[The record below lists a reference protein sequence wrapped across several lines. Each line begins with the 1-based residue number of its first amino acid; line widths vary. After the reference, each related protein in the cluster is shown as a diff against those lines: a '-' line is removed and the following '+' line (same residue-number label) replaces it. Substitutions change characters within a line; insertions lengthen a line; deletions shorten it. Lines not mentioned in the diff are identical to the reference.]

1 MKRKRGFYSLILTIP
16 VTVVLI
22 LLVGCER
29 KDEPSRRELLTSTW
43 WTLTE
48 DCGTPVNC
56 GESCKM
62 AFNPDGYCI
71 EEEYYNGFTT
81 WSLKD
86 EDEILVIDQEDYKIL
101 ELTETKLKF
110 KKDWL
115 LGCTYTY
122 KSISITPKVETRGVS
137 DLTTTSAKLYGYVK
151 TDKAT
156 VTAKIEY
163 GTTTSYG
170 STLVV
175 RNIPRMNSMYLGVQM
190 QDFFNPE
197 TTYHYRFIAVEGS
210 VTYYGQDL
218 TFRTFNEL
226 TVSDINGNIY
236 NTISIGSQTW
246 MAENLKVNK
255 FDDGNSIPL
264 VSNDSVWGSLTSP
277 GYCWSYNDSVTYKDT
292 YGALYNW
299 YAVTTGNLCP
309 TGWHVPGDQE
319 WTTLVEILGQD
330 VINKMFEGGYPVG
343 GTNESGFSAIGTYYR
358 QEDGYFSGIT
368 GWWSSTEENSS
379 NAWALVVP
387 EKISYSKKYGY
398 SVRCIK
404 DQ

>member
-1 MKRKRGFYSLILTIP
+1 MKRKKSFYPLILI
-16 VTVVLI
+16 VLVSI
-22 LLVGCER
+22 ELIFLPGCER

-56 GESCKM
+56 GESCKL

-71 EEEYYNGFTT
+71 EEGYYNGFTT

-86 EDEILVIDQEDYKIL
+86 DYEILVIDQEDYKIL

-122 KSISITPKVETRGVS
+122 KSISITPIVETRGVS

-175 RNIPRMNSMYLGVQM
+175 RNIPRMNSMYLEVQM

-197 TTYHYRFIAVEGS
+197 TTFNYRFIAVEGS

-236 NTISIGSQTW
+236 NTVDIGTQTW
-246 MAENLKVNK
+246 IAGNLKVNK

-264 VSNDSVWGSLTSP
+264 VPNDSVWGSLTSP
-277 GYCWSYNDSVTYKDT
+277 GYCWNSNDSVTYKDT

-299 YAVTTGNLCP
+299 YAVNSGNLCP
-309 TGWHVPGDQE
+309 AGWHVPGDQE
-319 WTTLVEILGQD
+319 WTILVEYLGQD
-330 VINKMFEGGYPVG
+330 AIIKMYEGAVPFG

-358 QEDGYFSGIT
+358 QEDGYFVGIT

-379 NAWALVVP
+379 NAWALVAP
-387 EKISYSKKYGY
+387 EKISSSKKYGY